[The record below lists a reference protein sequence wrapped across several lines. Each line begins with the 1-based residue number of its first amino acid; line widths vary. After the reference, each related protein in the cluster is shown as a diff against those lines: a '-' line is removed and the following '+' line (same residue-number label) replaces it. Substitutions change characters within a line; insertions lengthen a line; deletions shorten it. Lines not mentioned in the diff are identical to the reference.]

1 MKQERRARSDI
12 FVGKDFFDGASIFE
26 DGLPIF
32 VNRATK
38 QRPPEL
44 QVHTHDF
51 IEIAYVM
58 FGEGEHQIAG
68 QSFPVQKGDLYII
81 NPGVP
86 HRFVSDDKYADDDFM
101 ICNVAFSTDLIG
113 EATLRLGKQIRLDDV
128 FLYSAFFENNNS
140 VPFRSVRLSGNT
152 LTRVEQIYEDIY
164 HEYQLK
170 CAGYEHVMFSQLTIL
185 LVLVLRQI
193 THCDHYGSE
202 YEKEVISQAIHYIDE
217 HFTDSDLTLEDMASR
232 AFLSKNYFGKLF
244 REYANQ
250 KFTSYV
256 QNKRISAACEMLTSS
271 DRKVT
276 DIIEMVGYHD
286 IKYFNEIFKR
296 TTGKTPSAYRQ
307 HSRRALREQKEERP
321 KR

>member
-1 MKQERRARSDI
+1 MKQRSEIRPDI
-12 FVGKDFFDGASIFE
+12 FVGKDFFDGASIFK

-44 QVHTHDF
+44 QMHTHDF

-58 FGEGEHQIAG
+58 FGEGEHQIGG
-68 QSFPVQKGDLYII
+68 QSFPVRKGDLYII
-81 NPGVP
+81 NPGVS
-86 HRFVSDDKYADDDFM
+86 HRFVSDAKYADDDFM

-113 EATLRLGKQIRLDDV
+113 EATLRLGKQIKLDDV
-128 FLYSAFFENNNS
+128 FLYSAFFEKRNT
-140 VPFRSVRLSGNT
+140 VPFYHVHMSGNSMART
-152 LTRVEQIYEDIY
+152 EQIYEDIY
-164 HEYQLK
+164 SEYQLER
-170 CAGYEHVMFSQLTIL
+170 AGYEHIVFSQLMIL
-185 LVLVLRQI
+185 LVTVLRQI
-193 THCDHYGSE
+193 TGYDRYDGN
-202 YEKEVISQAIHYIDE
+202 YEKEVINQAIRYIDE
-217 HFTDSDLTLEDMASR
+217 HYTDSELTLEDVASR

-256 QNKRISAACEMLTSS
+256 QNKRISAACELLLSS

-286 IKYFNEIFKR
+286 VKYFNEIFKR
-296 TTGKTPSAYRQ
+296 TTGKTPSEYR
-307 HSRRALREQKEERP
+307 HNSRRAMRKQ
-321 KR
+321 